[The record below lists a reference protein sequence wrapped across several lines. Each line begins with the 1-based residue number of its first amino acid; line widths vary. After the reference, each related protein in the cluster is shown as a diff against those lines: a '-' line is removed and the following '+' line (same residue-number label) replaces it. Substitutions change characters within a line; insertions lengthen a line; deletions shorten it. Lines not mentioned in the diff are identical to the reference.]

1 MQGFNDACM
10 SGINNTIPALHN
22 DMLEQ
27 YTAPSC
33 SCFLFLLEFILYA
46 QFLTLIVKWNIAAP
60 VFFPSQF
67 LVLAVKYSGR
77 YSLCMYRAGSG

>member
-33 SCFLFLLEFILYA
+33 ACFLFLLEFILYA

-60 VFFPSQF
+60 VFFSF
-67 LVLAVKYSGR
+67 SVLSSGR